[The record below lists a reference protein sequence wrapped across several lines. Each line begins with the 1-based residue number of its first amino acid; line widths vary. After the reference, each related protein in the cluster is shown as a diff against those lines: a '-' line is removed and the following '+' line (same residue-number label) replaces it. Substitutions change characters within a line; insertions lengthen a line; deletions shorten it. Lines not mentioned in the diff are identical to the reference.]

1 MNKILIF
8 TSVKLEQ
15 FMASHLQNIF
25 LKTGA
30 AVTGSRCC
38 SLATFCVHR
47 GKNESHNISFGFSRS
62 EMFTESPS
70 ALTTDTKVETW
81 FLGNL
86 DLRSMSNLDISFDLK
101 CLLLH

>member
-8 TSVKLEQ
+8 TSVKLLQ

-25 LKTGA
+25 LETGA
-30 AVTGSRCC
+30 VATGSRCC
-38 SLATFCVHR
+38 SSTTFCAHR
-47 GKNESHNISFGFSRS
+47 WKNESGNISFGFSRS

-70 ALTTDTKVETW
+70 ALTTDTKVEMW

-86 DLRSMSNLDISFDLK
+86 DLRSMSNLDISFDL
-101 CLLLH
+101 

>member
-1 MNKILIF
+1 MNKSLIF

-15 FMASHLQNIF
+15 FMVCHLQNIF

-30 AVTGSRCC
+30 AATGSRCF

-47 GKNESHNISFGFSRS
+47 QKNELGNISFGFARS

-70 ALTTDTKVETW
+70 ALTADTKVETW

-86 DLRSMSNLDISFDLK
+86 DLRSVSNLDISFDL
-101 CLLLH
+101 

>member
-1 MNKILIF
+1 MLIF

-15 FMASHLQNIF
+15 FEASHLQNIF

-30 AVTGSRCC
+30 AATGSRCC
-38 SLATFCVHR
+38 NSATFCVHR
-47 GKNESHNISFGFSRS
+47 WKNEPGNISLGFSKS

-70 ALTTDTKVETW
+70 ALTTDTKVEMW

-86 DLRSMSNLDISFDLK
+86 DFRSMSNLDISINFQH
-101 CLLLH
+101 LLLH